1 MVEIK
6 MLCHT
11 SAPVRELRRAG
22 LLRLALFE
30 TTDASQESAPQNIPI
45 LEVLDAVQ
53 MQRPSQAKKPPNPGD

>member
-22 LLRLALFE
+22 LLRLA
-30 TTDASQESAPQNIPI
+30 Q
-45 LEVLDAVQ
+45 VLDAVQ